1 MPTGTVTNLL
11 TGNQSDCGDTSNPEL
26 LTLNQQTGTDA
37 LGTTV
42 GFSTYGTGVTISSST
57 DQAHSGTNS
66 LKCITP
72 GTVVNESAVINAT
85 TVSSATNYVAGIW
98 VYAPV
103 GAVMYYQIYG
113 NISSY
118 ITATSFTGNG
128 AWQYIE
134 VPVTSGASDTTLI
147 GYVRT
152 KLTAQAITFYVDDCR
167 LATNVTTGFVSFNS
181 ATISISPYTQ
191 NQGLRSVK
199 IVTPGSV
206 VNEGTVLSAFTTI
219 IGSQYTFSFKL
230 LAPNGSTLHIELP
243 GINQAIT
250 GTGTWQTVTA
260 TCTATGTTTAPYIR
274 TNTTAQAITFYIDQ
288 SQLETGSTAHNW
300 AYGTSSYDLGY
311 SLQSGLLVEE
321 ATTNLLTANV
331 STGTDTSGNTTGFS
345 GVQTA
350 NGHTGAE
357 TLSSS
362 TDYAQ
367 QGSKSLKCITDG
379 AYNSEGIY
387 VSVSGLTSSVSYT
400 WSGWVIFPVGIPFY
414 LGSSAT
420 GTSYYYTGT
429 GNWQYVSATFT
440 STSTSHTFTFATVYE
455 SAITFYVDMLQLEQ
469 KAYPTSWTLG
479 GTTRNAVTC
488 TIPSNV
494 LNLSAGTI
502 EKQFY
507 ITNSMLKAPSGTI
520 FDLSTHSNG
529 GNDLISLYYKVGTGL
544 VFQTSDNSGNSSTA
558 TYSTALTAGNHKLAA
573 RWDSTS
579 IILTVDGSTGTQ
591 ITTSTPYLPTVAGT
605 YYIGNNNSSNYY
617 DSLLSYETISKTKR
631 TDSDISNRATNG
643 YTVDNHVTFSAGLT
657 SDLSDILQ
665 VILSD
670 GNQAWTDNPQVS
682 VKPTVTDSNKAF
694 VNSISV
700 GSKFTISD
708 SDKSWLD
715 SLLVKNKLTI
725 ADNDLSWLDTLLVKS
740 KVSIS
745 DANSLWNEIISIASK
760 LKITDSDLAWSDIL
774 TIKNKFSIPDN
785 DLNWVDL
792 ITLKILSA
800 ISDSNF
806 LWQDNLLIKVA
817 FMLADGNCCLD
828 TVENIS
834 IASSLTIPDAGE
846 MSETLSV
853 LIQFIINQS
862 GTVEDIVD
870 ILNKFTLFDIGQAT
884 DLPVVQGKI
893 SLQDSG
899 TDIENVLMK
908 STLSLNDLG
917 FLRDIV
923 NLNNLFTLY
932 DSGIIKE
939 KLLFLIGLLIEDDAT
954 DSEAISLLSSLLIKD
969 FGYSVDNAVVN
980 TTLTINDIGVTI
992 EQAIVQVGVLLV
1004 DEGYGLDEI
1013 VKIFLTEYYDLIV
1026 TLEKEYDVI
1035 VNVEDIFDAIITYS
1049 KQANAKVIK

>member
-11 TGNQSDCGDTSNPEL
+11 TNSQSDGGDTSNPEL
-26 LTLNQQTGTDA
+26 LPLNVQTGTDT
-37 LGTTV
+37 LGTTY
-42 GFSTYGTGVTISSST
+42 GFNAYNTSTISSST
-57 DQAHSGTNS
+57 EQAHSGTKS
-66 LKCITP
+66 LKVVTQGVRTYEGVSLIGETTSP
-72 GTVVNESAVINAT
+72 ANNYIQGVWVKAPLNANMRLFFVWSPSGGTWTVSNFTGTGNWQYVEVMEQNAT
-85 TVSSATNYVAGIW
+85 DTSVRAFISTVT
-98 VYAPV
+98 
-103 GAVMYYQIYG
+103 
-113 NISSY
+113 
-118 ITATSFTGNG
+118 
-128 AWQYIE
+128 
-134 VPVTSGASDTTLI
+134 
-147 GYVRT
+147 
-152 KLTAQAITFYVDDCR
+152 TAQAITFYVDDCR
-167 LATNVTTGFVSFNS
+167 LATNVTTGFNGNQG
-181 ATISISPYTQ
+181 TETLSISPYISY
-191 NQGLRSVK
+191 QGLRSLKV
-199 IVTPGSV
+199 VTPGNA
-206 VNEGTVLSAFTTI
+206 VNEGLYFTQTGLTIGQTYTLQYQTI
-219 IGSQYTFSFKL
+219 IPVGK
-230 LAPNGSTLHIELP
+230 TLHT
-243 GINQAIT
+243 GISGFYQNI
-250 GTGTWQTVTA
+250 
-260 TCTATGTTTAPYIR
+260 TATGSWQTINYTFTATATSHSLYLTTITS
-274 TNTTAQAITFYIDQ
+274 AQAITVYMD
-288 SQLETGSTAHNW
+288 SLSLETGSTAHNW

-321 ATTNLLTANV
+321 ATTNLLTANI

-345 GVQTA
+345 GV
-350 NGHTGAE
+350 TGAE

>member
-11 TGNQSDCGDTSNPEL
+11 TNSQSDGGDTSNPEL
-26 LTLNQQTGTDA
+26 LPLNVQTGTDT
-37 LGTTV
+37 LGTTA
-42 GFSTYGTGVTISSST
+42 GFNAYNTSTTSSST
-57 DQAHSGTNS
+57 EQAHSGTKS
-66 LKCITP
+66 SK
-72 GTVVNESAVINAT
+72 VVTQGVSTYEGVYLIGET
-85 TVSSATNYVAGIW
+85 TSPATNYITGVWVKAPLNANMRMFFAGNPSGGTW
-98 VYAPV
+98 AGLY
-103 GAVMYYQIYG
+103 
-113 NISSY
+113 
-118 ITATSFTGNG
+118 FTGTGN
-128 AWQYIE
+128 WQYVELMGQHATDTSVSVYICT
-134 VPVTSGASDTTLI
+134 VT
-147 GYVRT
+147 
-152 KLTAQAITFYVDDCR
+152 TAQAITFYVDDCR
-167 LATNVTTGFVSFNS
+167 LATNVTTGFTSSAS
-181 ATISISPYTQ
+181 ATLSVSPYTPY
-191 NQGLRSVK
+191 QGLRSLKV
-199 IVTPGSV
+199 VTPGNA
-206 VNEGTVLSAFTTI
+206 VNEGAYLSSTTTVVGTVY
-219 IGSQYTFSFKL
+219 IGEVMVNAPLNASMVLKINGVSNTF
-230 LAPNGSTLHIELP
+230 
-243 GINQAIT
+243 T
-250 GTGTWQTVTA
+250 GTGTWQQVTYSF
-260 TCTATGTTTAPYIR
+260 TANSTSTPIYVY
-274 TNTTAQAITFYIDQ
+274 TNTKQAITFYID
-288 SQLETGSTAHNW
+288 SVQLETGSTAHNW
-300 AYGTSSYDLGY
+300 AYGGSSYDLGY

-321 ATTNLLTANV
+321 ATTNLLTANQ
-331 STGTDTSGNTTGFS
+331 STGTDSGGNTTGFT

-350 NGHTGAE
+350 NGYTGAE

-379 AYNSEGIY
+379 AYNHEGIY
-387 VSVSGLTSSVSYT
+387 VNISGLTSSVSYT

-440 STSTSHTFTFATVYE
+440 STSTSHTFSCATVYK

-617 DSLLSYETISKTKR
+617 DSLLSYETISNTKR

-694 VNSISV
+694 VDSISV

-745 DANSLWNEIISIASK
+745 NANSLWNEIISIASK